1 MTLYSVIALVGKC
14 ASNLPTPTYIFL
26 GKNASVVPVTIGVVS
41 LAGTLDTTLDG
52 EVTFTLHAMKVAERE
67 IFMGKRIFF

>member
-1 MTLYSVIALVGKC
+1 MTLYSVTALVGKC

-26 GKNASVVPVTIGVVS
+26 GKNASAVPVTIGVVS

-52 EVTFTLHAMKVAERE
+52 EVTFTFHAMKGHRK
-67 IFMGKRIFF
+67 IFMGKRIFL